1 MNALSFGEILWDVI
15 EGKEHI
21 GGAPFNLAS
30 HLAMMGA
37 DSAII
42 SAVGDDKRG
51 KKALEKAVEYGIDT
65 RFINTEKSVNTGIVE
80 VELDKGGSP
89 SYDIKEDSAWDF
101 IELSPEQ
108 LQQLSSSKWDVF
120 TFGSLAQ
127 RSEQNRLVLE
137 KIIEAA
143 APTELFFDVNL
154 RLDYYNREIIAD
166 SLRNATILKLND
178 DEVPVVSRLLYGEK
192 VLDRAFCERMER
204 EWGIHTTCIT
214 RGEKGSSVF
223 CRGHYSRVPIVPVEV
238 ADTVGAGDS
247 FSAAFLYGY
256 FTTGDVKR
264 AINLA
269 SLLSSFVASKNGA
282 IPAYDEP
289 VRKAVERISREGSSK

>member
-42 SAVGDDKRG
+42 SAIGDDKRG
-51 KKALEKAVEYGIDT
+51 KRALEKAVAHGIDT
-65 RFINTEKSVNTGIVE
+65 RFLNTEKSVETGIVK
-80 VELDKGGSP
+80 VELDENGSP
-89 SYDIKEDSAWDF
+89 SYDIKEGSAWDY
-101 IELSPEQ
+101 IELSEEQ
-108 LQQLSSSKWDVF
+108 LQQLSVSTWDVF
-120 TFGSLAQ
+120 TFGTLAQ
-127 RSEQNRLVLE
+127 RSTQNRRILQN
-137 KIIEAA
+137 IIEAA
-143 APTELFFDVNL
+143 EPGEIFFDVNL
-154 RLDYYNREIIAD
+154 RLDYFNREIIAD

-178 DEVPVVSRLLYGEK
+178 DEVPIVSKLLYGEK
-192 VLDRAFCERMER
+192 VLDRAFCERMEK

-214 RGEKGSSVF
+214 RGKRGASVC
-223 CRGHYSRVPIVPVEV
+223 CRGHYNNVPIVPVEV

-264 AINLA
+264 AVNLA
-269 SLLSSFVASKNGA
+269 SLVSSFVASKNGA
-282 IPAYDEP
+282 IPAYDEA
-289 VRKAVERISREGSSK
+289 VEKAVERIRREAAE